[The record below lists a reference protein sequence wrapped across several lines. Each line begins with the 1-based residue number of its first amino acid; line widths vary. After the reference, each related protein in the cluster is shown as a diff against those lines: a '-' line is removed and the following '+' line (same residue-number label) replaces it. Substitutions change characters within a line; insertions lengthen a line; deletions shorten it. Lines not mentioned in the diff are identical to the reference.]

1 MTILGRFEVAFALIV
16 TGAITLIIVNI
27 IKGLGIAD
35 FVIPF
40 YWLMPSRYIFPFV
53 MGVSSHIIVNI
64 IAGLVALI
72 SSGRI
77 HSTVWT
83 FVPIFAGFVAGGIGG
98 ILIIIGG
105 LLALISTLTAGTA
118 KT

>member
-1 MTILGRFEVAFALIV
+1 MNMLGRFEFSFALIV
-16 TGAITLIIVNI
+16 AGALTLIIVNL

-40 YWLMPSRYIFPFV
+40 YWLMPSRYIFPLI
-53 MGVSSHIIVNI
+53 MGVR
-64 IAGLVALI
+64 AGLIALI
-72 SSGRI
+72 SSRRI
-77 HSTVWT
+77 HSTMWT

-105 LLALISTLTAGTA
+105 LLALISTLTSSSE
-118 KT
+118 

>member
-1 MTILGRFEVAFALIV
+1 MAVLGRFEFAFALIV
-16 TGAITLIIVNI
+16 AGALTLIIVNI

-40 YWLMPSRYIFPFV
+40 YWLMPSRYIFPLI
-53 MGVSSHIIVNI
+53 MGVSSDIIVNI
-64 IAGLVALI
+64 IAGVIALI
-72 SSGRI
+72 SSRRI

-83 FVPIFAGFVAGGIGG
+83 FVPILAGFVAGGIGG

-105 LLALISTLTAGTA
+105 LLALISTLTASSE
-118 KT
+118 

>member
-1 MTILGRFEVAFALIV
+1 MAILGRLEFAFALIV
-16 TGAITLIIVNI
+16 AGALTLIIVNL
-27 IKGLGIAD
+27 IKGLSIAD

-40 YWLMPSRYIFPFV
+40 YWLMPSRYIFPLI
-53 MGVSSHIIVNI
+53 MGASSDIIVNI
-64 IAGLVALI
+64 IAGLIALI
-72 SSGRI
+72 SSRRI

-105 LLALISTLTAGTA
+105 LLALISTLTSRSD
-118 KT
+118 